1 MASSEDEKV
10 PAAPSALES
19 VTEKTAED
27 HTGDKSPNQQLKTD
41 EVNKTVEEEVPE
53 ASNLSRED
61 VPSPALVS
69 QGPTEPKQDIQ
80 AEELPA
86 ETVEAGPEAAVPA
99 EISDGEEI
107 KQEDTETQE
116 EKTEDGLSQVTT
128 EETESVKTEEK
139 READTEEKAEDEPDK
154 AEMVLEEETQEE
166 EPQHKTTE
174 DQAEGA
180 DLDRIADSID
190 ANVIDA
196 ASVDVTPSDALSEQ
210 EPVKSQLEENHRDE
224 TPEGTEQP
232 EPHVEA
238 DASGPTESTNETV
251 DEARDTGEDSEPC
264 KYVPAMANED
274 ENTSQDG
281 VSVLESETVSEGK
294 IDHGSP
300 ATIKPDVESDS
311 GSSSAADSNSLDLN
325 LSISSFLTKTKEG
338 NSISLQVMLCTS
350 HARCLYLITTPEI
363 PGMSLHFFE
372 GVKASEEDSE
382 EDAQIHGGRRRS
394 QRDNLKDS
402 DRQWCQ
408 KRRDEVPE
416 VSCLPS

>member
-1 MASSEDEKV
+1 M
-10 PAAPSALES
+10 LES

-53 ASNLSRED
+53 ASNLSCED
-61 VPSPALVS
+61 VPSPDLVS
-69 QGPTEPKQDIQ
+69 QGPTEPKQDVQ

-86 ETVEAGPEAAVPA
+86 ETVEAGPEAAVDA
-99 EISDGEEI
+99 DILDGEEI
-107 KQEDTETQE
+107 KQEDTEMQE

-128 EETESVKTEEK
+128 DETESVKTEEK
-139 READTEEKAEDEPDK
+139 RVADIEEKEEDEPEK
-154 AEMVLEEETQEE
+154 PEFVLKEETQEE

-174 DQAEGA
+174 DQTEDAAEGE
-180 DLDRIADSID
+180 DLDRNADSID
-190 ANVIDA
+190 ANIIDL
-196 ASVDVTPSDALSEQ
+196 ASVDVTPSNALSEQ

-224 TPEGTEQP
+224 TPEETEQP

-264 KYVPAMANED
+264 KYVPAMVHED

-300 ATIKPDVESDS
+300 ATVKPDVESDS
-311 GSSSAADSNSLDLN
+311 GSSSAADSSSLDLN

-338 NSISLQVMLCTS
+338 NSISLQVMLSTS
-350 HARCLYLITTPEI
+350 LTQLPVFNHHA
-363 PGMSLHFFE
+363 
-372 GVKASEEDSE
+372 
-382 EDAQIHGGRRRS
+382 
-394 QRDNLKDS
+394 
-402 DRQWCQ
+402 
-408 KRRDEVPE
+408 
-416 VSCLPS
+416 

>member
-10 PAAPSALES
+10 PAAPSVLES

-41 EVNKTVEEEVPE
+41 EVNKTVEEEAPE
-53 ASNLSRED
+53 ASNLRRED
-61 VPSPALVS
+61 VPSPDLVS
-69 QGPTEPKQDIQ
+69 QGPTEPKQDVR

-86 ETVEAGPEAAVPA
+86 ETVEAGPEAAVDA
-99 EISDGEEI
+99 EISDGEER

-139 READTEEKAEDEPDK
+139 READIEEKAEDEPEK
-154 AEMVLEEETQEE
+154 AEIVLEEETQEE
-166 EPQHKTTE
+166 EPQHKSTE
-174 DQAEGA
+174 DQTEDAAEGA
-180 DLDRIADSID
+180 ALDRNADSID
-190 ANVIDA
+190 ANIIDT

-210 EPVKSQLEENHRDE
+210 EPVKNQLEENHRDE
-224 TPEGTEQP
+224 TPEETEQP

-264 KYVPAMANED
+264 KYVPAMANEE

-338 NSISLQVMLCTS
+338 NSISLQVMLYTS
-350 HARCLYLITTPEI
+350 HARCLYLITTPEV
-363 PGMSLHFFE
+363 PGMSLYFFE
-372 GVKASEEDSE
+372 GVKAPEEDSE
-382 EDAQIHGGRRRS
+382 EDAQVHGGRRRS
-394 QRDNLKDS
+394 QRDDLKDS
-402 DRQWCQ
+402 DRQ
-408 KRRDEVPE
+408 
-416 VSCLPS
+416 